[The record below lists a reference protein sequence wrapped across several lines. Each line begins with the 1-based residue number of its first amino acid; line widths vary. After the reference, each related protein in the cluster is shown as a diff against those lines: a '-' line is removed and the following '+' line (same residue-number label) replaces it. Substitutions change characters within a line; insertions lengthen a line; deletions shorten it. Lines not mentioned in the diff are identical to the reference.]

1 MGNRAL
7 SNFSIAADVTFRQQS
22 FTILLGGTSGCGKS
36 TLASFLA
43 SRIGFTTVISTDNIR
58 HMMRSFIP
66 ADQAPVLFASTYH
79 AGEVMNLP
87 EDTDYKQRVRL
98 PSPSWPDA
106 RSRPTLCLSRSLT
119 LPPPTTHHHHSVDP
133 PGLRGTV
140 QAGL

>member
-87 EDTDYKQRVRL
+87 EDTDYKQRVL
-98 PSPSWPDA
+98 ACPLLLDLVSVALIDF
-106 RSRPTLCLSRSLT
+106 TT
-119 LPPPTTHHHHSVDP
+119 HHPPPT
-133 PGLRGTV
+133 
-140 QAGL
+140 